1 MFQHWLPTTVRF
13 AGIATVSLGL
23 GLVGCSQEPVAQ
35 SDDAAAETAAEEV
48 AVELPQVV
56 ATTSVI
62 CDLTE
67 QIAQDTIALTCLMDP
82 GQDPHTYQAKPSD
95 RQAIDEADL
104 VLYDGYDFAPG
115 LIGLVDASSNSAPK
129 VAVYEAAVPEPLMGA
144 GHDHGHDHAEGEAH
158 DHDHAEEEGHD
169 HAEGEAHNHA
179 EGEDHDHDHAEGEAH
194 DHGEGE
200 LVADPHIWHSA
211 TNNAAITEVIATNL
225 AKVNPDQAEVY
236 DQNAAALTEQFTA
249 LDTWIQSQVDTI
261 PASNRNLVTTHD
273 AFRYYADAY
282 GIAVKG
288 ALSGL
293 STEEQPS
300 AATLTGLVDQV
311 KAAQVPAIFAESTTN
326 PDLIN
331 TVASNAAVKV
341 AEQPLFVEGPGG
353 AGTAAE
359 TTQEMLVANTC
370 TIVNALGGTCDEG
383 DAPI

>member
-129 VAVYEAAVPEPLMGA
+129 VAVYEAAVTDPLMGE
-144 GHDHGHDHAEGEAH
+144 GHDHDHGHGHDHAEGEAH
-158 DHDHAEEEGHD
+158 DHDHDHEHAEE
-169 HAEGEAHNHA
+169 
-179 EGEDHDHDHAEGEAH
+179 HDHDHAEGEAH
-194 DHGEGE
+194 AHDEGE
-200 LVADPHIWHSA
+200 LVADPHIWHNA
-211 TNNAAITEVIATNL
+211 ANNAAIAEVIATNL

-236 DQNAAALTEQFTA
+236 EQTAATLTEQFAA
-249 LDTWIQSQVDTI
+249 LDTWIQTQVDTI
-261 PASNRNLVTTHD
+261 PTGNRNLVTTHD

-282 GIAVKG
+282 GIEVKG

-311 KAAQVPAIFAESTTN
+311 KEAQVPAIFAESTTN

-341 AEQPLFVEGPGG
+341 AEQPLFVAGPGG

>member
-13 AGIATVSLGL
+13 AGFATVSLGL
-23 GLVGCSQEPVAQ
+23 GLVGCSQAPVAQ

-95 RQAIDEADL
+95 RQAIDEANL

-144 GHDHGHDHAEGEAH
+144 GHDHDHGHDHAEGEAH
-158 DHDHAEEEGHD
+158 D
-169 HAEGEAHNHA
+169 HA

-211 TNNAAITEVIATNL
+211 TNNAAIAAVIATNL

-236 DQNAAALTEQFTA
+236 EQNAAALTEQFTA
-249 LDTWIQSQVDTI
+249 LDTWIQTQVDTI
-261 PASNRNLVTTHD
+261 PAGNRNLVTTHD

-282 GIAVKG
+282 GIDVKG

-311 KAAQVPAIFAESTTN
+311 KEAQVPAIFAESTTN

-353 AGTAAE
+353 AGTAAA

>member
-1 MFQHWLPTTVRF
+1 MFQHWFPATVRF
-13 AGIATVSLGL
+13 AGIATASLGL

-35 SDDAAAETAAEEV
+35 SDDAASETVAEEV
-48 AVELPQVV
+48 SVELPQVV

-129 VAVYEAAVPEPLMGA
+129 VAVYEAAVPDPLMGA
-144 GHDHGHDHAEGEAH
+144 GHDHAEGEAH
-158 DHDHAEEEGHD
+158 DHDHE
-169 HAEGEAHNHA
+169 HA
-179 EGEDHDHDHAEGEAH
+179 EDHDHDHAEGDAH
-194 DHGEGE
+194 AHGEEE
-200 LVADPHIWHSA
+200 LVADPHIWHNA
-211 TNNAAITEVIATNL
+211 ANNAAIAEVIATNL
-225 AKVNPDQAEVY
+225 AKVNPDQAAVY
-236 DQNAAALTEQFTA
+236 AQNAATLTVQFA
-249 LDTWIQSQVDTI
+249 ELDTWIQTQVDTI
-261 PASNRNLVTTHD
+261 PASNRSLVTTHD

-282 GIAVKG
+282 GIDVKG

-300 AATLTGLVDQV
+300 AAVLTGLVDQV
-311 KAAQVPAIFAESTTN
+311 KEAQVPAIFAESTTN

>member
-1 MFQHWLPTTVRF
+1 MFQHWFPATVRF
-13 AGIATVSLGL
+13 AGIATASLGL

-35 SDDAAAETAAEEV
+35 SDDAASETVAEEV
-48 AVELPQVV
+48 SVELPQVV

-129 VAVYEAAVPEPLMGA
+129 VAVYEAAVTDPLMGE
-144 GHDHGHDHAEGEAH
+144 GHDHDHGHGHDHAEGEAH
-158 DHDHAEEEGHD
+158 DHDHE
-169 HAEGEAHNHA
+169 HA
-179 EGEDHDHDHAEGEAH
+179 EDHDHDHGEGDAH
-194 DHGEGE
+194 AHGEEE
-200 LVADPHIWHSA
+200 LVADPHIWHNA
-211 TNNAAITEVIATNL
+211 ANNAAIAEVIATNL
-225 AKVNPDQAEVY
+225 AKVNPDQAAVY
-236 DQNAAALTEQFTA
+236 EQNAATLTVQFA
-249 LDTWIQSQVDTI
+249 ELDTWIQTQVDTI
-261 PASNRNLVTTHD
+261 PASNRSLVTTHD

-282 GIAVKG
+282 GIDVKG

-300 AATLTGLVDQV
+300 AAVLTGLVDQV
-311 KAAQVPAIFAESTTN
+311 KEAQVPAIFAESTTN

>member
-1 MFQHWLPTTVRF
+1 
-13 AGIATVSLGL
+13 
-23 GLVGCSQEPVAQ
+23 
-35 SDDAAAETAAEEV
+35 
-48 AVELPQVV
+48 
-56 ATTSVI
+56 
-62 CDLTE
+62 
-67 QIAQDTIALTCLMDP
+67 
-82 GQDPHTYQAKPSD
+82 
-95 RQAIDEADL
+95 L

-115 LIGLVDASSNSAPK
+115 LIGLVDASSNAAPK

-144 GHDHGHDHAEGEAH
+144 GHDHDHGHDHAEGEAH
-158 DHDHAEEEGHD
+158 DHDHDQEHAEREAHD
-169 HAEGEAHNHA
+169 HDHEHA
-179 EGEDHDHDHAEGEAH
+179 EDHDHDHAEGEAH

-211 TNNAAITEVIATNL
+211 TNNAAIAEVIATNL

-236 DQNAAALTEQFTA
+236 EQNAAALTEQFTA
-249 LDTWIQSQVDTI
+249 LDTWIQTQVDTI
-261 PASNRNLVTTHD
+261 PAGNRNLVTTHD

-282 GIAVKG
+282 GIEVKG

-293 STEEQPS
+293 STAEQPS
-300 AATLTGLVDQV
+300 AGTLTSLVDQV
-311 KAAQVPAIFAESTTN
+311 KEAQVPAIFAESTTN
-326 PDLIN
+326 PQLIN
-331 TVASNAAVKV
+331 TVASNADVKV